1 MTACS
6 GLFIFHFSILN
17 MVRYLLEHRI
27 AVIMAFL
34 ALVIVGCV
42 TYVTLPVSLLPDIDI
57 PHITVQVTEEN
68 VSARELEN
76 TVVAPLRRQLM
87 QTNGLAELKSETRDG
102 SAVISLTMDYGVNT
116 DLAFIEVNE
125 KIDGAM
131 NSLPKDINR
140 PKAVKASA
148 TDIPVVY
155 LQLTSRNEN
164 GKRKNENFLELSRI
178 AENIVRRRLEQQPE
192 IAMVDITGV
201 PGQVLR
207 ITPDLNM
214 MAQTGLTTEDIESAL
229 TANNVEPGSM
239 TVRDGYY
246 EYNIHVTNLLRT
258 VEDVKGIRI
267 RKGDRLMTLGDFAD
281 VELTSKSPTGYSTH
295 NGKRAVTLAIIKHSE
310 ESMDNMKKALHS
322 TVDYFSRQ
330 YPDIEFTETRSQTE
344 LLDFTISNL
353 EQNLILGLILVFLVC
368 ILFMHSVRSSL
379 IIGLSIIVG
388 VILTFLLFYLFHVSV
403 NIISMSGL
411 ILAVGMMI
419 DNSVIV
425 TENITQY
432 RQRGDALMPA
442 CVKGTNEMITPML
455 SSSLTTVAVFV
466 PLVFMSGI
474 AGAIFSDQAFSITAG
489 LTASYIVGITLL
501 PVLYFVIE
509 KGKRKNEN
517 GCGNENGKR
526 KKENCDDAESGK
538 LRKSKIFIS
547 HFSFFNFYDRCFSF
561 CFRHKYPL
569 IIATLLTVPLCVLL
583 FFIMPQQ
590 RMPDID
596 SNETLVRID
605 WNENINLD
613 ENRNRVTT
621 IADSSAVATSAYIGP
636 QDYLLSSDIDLSS
649 AEAEIYFQTESP
661 SGIEPL
667 QHRIRHLISAK
678 YPSATVSFSKTE
690 NVFEKIFSSDEAN
703 IEARVHSGS
712 GNSGSE
718 GEYISHL
725 KEDLESIAGSTLD
738 PIPMRSQ
745 IDIAIDRDLL
755 ALYDVD
761 YSEVQTALQTA
772 FKGSEVSTLRSF
784 QEYTPIEIAGR
795 TTGIQEVIGTLFV
808 SSRPDKNGN
817 RTGIPLRNLVKTSR
831 SSDLKTIVAGEAG
844 EYVPIEINSTGGEE
858 KLMARITE
866 KVREDGIHDVDF
878 AGSYFSNARMM
889 KELIVIL
896 LVSVML
902 MYFILCA
909 QFGSFLQPLIVLLEI
924 PVDTAFALISLMIF
938 GQSLNLMSAIGI
950 IVTCGI
956 VVNDSILKLDAI
968 NEFRAAG
975 MPLMDAIHT
984 AGHRRLRA
992 IIMTSLTTII
1002 AMLPVLFT
1010 SDMGSELQRPLAI
1023 AMIGSMIV
1031 GTAVSIF
1038 IIPLFYWMIYRKN

>member
-1 MTACS
+1 M
-6 GLFIFHFSILN
+6 IK
-17 MVRYLLEHRI
+17 YLLEHRI

-42 TYVTLPVSLLPDIDI
+42 TYVTLPVSLLPDIAI

-68 VSARELEN
+68 ISARELEN

-87 QTNGLAELKSETRDG
+87 QTNGLEELKSKTRDG
-102 SAVISLTMDYGVNT
+102 SAVIFLTMGYGVNT

-131 NSLPKDINR
+131 NSLPKYIKR

-148 TDIPVVY
+148 TDIPVMY
-155 LQLTSRNEN
+155 LQMTS
-164 GKRKNENFLELSRI
+164 KNKHEELKLKKQSSVQDSQFLEISRI

-201 PGQVLR
+201 PGQVLK

-214 MAQTGLTTEDIESAL
+214 MAQTGLTIEDIESAL
-229 TANNVEPGSM
+229 IANNVEPGSM

-246 EYNIHVTNLLRT
+246 EYNIHVTNLLRS
-258 VEDVKGIRI
+258 VDDVKAIRI
-267 RKGDRLMTLGDFAD
+267 RKGDRLMTLGNFVD
-281 VELTSKSPTGYSTH
+281 VKLTSKTPTGYSTYK
-295 NGKRAVTLAIIKHSE
+295 GKRAVTLAIIKHSD
-310 ESMDNMKKALHS
+310 ESMDRLKKAIHS
-322 TVDYFSRQ
+322 TVEYFSEQ

-353 EQNLILGLILVFLVC
+353 EQNLILGLILVFIVC

-379 IIGLSIIVG
+379 IIGLSIIVS

-432 RQRGDALMPA
+432 RQSGDALMPA
-442 CVKGTNEMITPML
+442 CVKGTSEMITPML

-466 PLVFMSGI
+466 PLIFMSGI

-489 LTASYIVGITLL
+489 LAASYIVGITLL
-501 PVLYFVIE
+501 PVLYYIF
-509 KGKRKNEN
+509 EN
-517 GCGNENGKR
+517 GE
-526 KKENCDDAESGK
+526 
-538 LRKSKIFIS
+538 LRMKNQKCSLNTKSTILTS
-547 HFSFFNFYDRCFSF
+547 HSSFLNYYDRGIDF
-561 CFRHKYPL
+561 CFRHKWEL
-569 IIATLLTVPLCVLL
+569 IIATLLMVPLCVVL

-590 RMPDID
+590 RMPDIE

-605 WNENINLD
+605 WNENISLD
-613 ENRNRVTT
+613 ENRKRVAV
-621 IADSSAVATSAYIGP
+621 IADSSLTATSAYIGP
-636 QDYLLSSDIDLSS
+636 QDYLLSSDINLSS
-649 AEAEIYFQTESP
+649 AESEIYFQTEYP
-661 SGIEPL
+661 SEIEPL
-667 QHRIRHLISAK
+667 QLRIKNLISTK
-678 YPSATVSFSKTE
+678 YPFANVSFSKTE
-690 NVFEKIFSSDEAN
+690 NVFEKIFSSNEAN
-703 IEARVHSGS
+703 IEARIHSASS
-712 GNSGSE
+712 GYTSVAQDMVT
-718 GEYISHL
+718 L
-725 KEDLESIAGSTLD
+725 KDELESATGYKIS
-738 PIPMRSQ
+738 PIPLRNQ
-745 IDIAIDRDLL
+745 IDVLIDRDLL
-755 ALYDVD
+755 ALYNVD
-761 YSEVQTALQTA
+761 YSEVERALCTA
-772 FKGSEVSTLRSF
+772 FKGNEVSTLRSF
-784 QEYTPIEIAGR
+784 QEYTPIEIDGSEN
-795 TTGIQEVIGTLFV
+795 GIWEVISSLFV
-808 SSRPDKNGN
+808 RSRADKAGN
-817 RTGIPLRNLVKTSR
+817 RTDIPLRNLIKTAESK
-831 SSDLKTIVAGEAG
+831 DLKTIVAGVAG
-844 EYVPIEINSTGGEE
+844 EYVPLDFDTVGNERN
-858 KLMARITE
+858 LMDKISET
-866 KVREDGIHDVDF
+866 IHSFGDYEVNF
-878 AGSYFSNARMM
+878 VGSFFSNAKMM
-889 KELIVIL
+889 RELIVIL

-924 PVDTAFALISLMIF
+924 PVDTAFALLTLMIF

-956 VVNDSILKLDAI
+956 VVNDSILKLDSI
-968 NEFRAAG
+968 NELRNTG
-975 MPLMDAIHT
+975 MPLMEAIHT
-984 AGHRRLRA
+984 AGSRRLRA
-992 IIMTSLTTII
+992 IIMTSLTTIF

-1031 GTAVSIF
+1031 GTLVSVF
-1038 IIPLFYWMIYRKN
+1038 VIPLFYWLIYRKDEKK